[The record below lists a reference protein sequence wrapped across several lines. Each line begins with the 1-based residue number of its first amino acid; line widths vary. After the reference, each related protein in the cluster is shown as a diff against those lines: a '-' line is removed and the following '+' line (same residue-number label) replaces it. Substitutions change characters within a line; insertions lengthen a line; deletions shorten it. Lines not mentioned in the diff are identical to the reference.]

1 MIVIILLLT
10 SLQVNSQKM
19 TKAIKT
25 ISIPI
30 NNMTLTNNKSALNK
44 LSQVT
49 TIELNN
55 KLEAIKVSINQLKK
69 SSDESTVFSIVGL
82 VSGLLA
88 ITISVIIPYLYEK
101 AKKPNLLVQTAE
113 ASMPFRKIS
122 SLQSSKYASSTWVC
136 ASEWVCTV
144 ACD

>member
-1 MIVIILLLT
+1 MLSLLTLGIMIVIILLLT
-10 SLQVNSQKM
+10 SLQVNNQKM

-55 KLEAIKVSINQLKK
+55 KLEAIKVQLIN
-69 SSDESTVFSIVGL
+69 
-82 VSGLLA
+82 
-88 ITISVIIPYLYEK
+88 
-101 AKKPNLLVQTAE
+101 
-113 ASMPFRKIS
+113 
-122 SLQSSKYASSTWVC
+122 
-136 ASEWVCTV
+136 
-144 ACD
+144 